1 MFIYSNNLQITQIVF
16 PLGVIIACEYWLFI
30 VVEQS
35 CLMSELEYKPH
46 WGNDYHN
53 YQQFIDFR

>member
-1 MFIYSNNLQITQIVF
+1 MLSFSNNLQNTQILF
-16 PLGVIIACEYWLFI
+16 PLGVIIACEYWIFM

-35 CLMSELEYKPH
+35 SKMSELEYKAH

-53 YQQFIDFR
+53 YQQSIDVR